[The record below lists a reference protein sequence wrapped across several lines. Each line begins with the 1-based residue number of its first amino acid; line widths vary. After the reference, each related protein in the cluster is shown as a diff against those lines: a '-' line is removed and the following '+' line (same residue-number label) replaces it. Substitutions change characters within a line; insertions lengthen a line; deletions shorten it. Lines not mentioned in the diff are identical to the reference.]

1 VALWH
6 GLQQTVAQGLV
17 RSIGVSNYSPAE
29 LAALQGAVP
38 AVNQCEMSV
47 EGADNDT
54 LAYCT
59 AHGIKYQSYGAV
71 RGCPFGAPAV
81 VKAAAAHH
89 VSPAQVCLRWTLER
103 GAIAAAG
110 VGTNVST
117 IPEYAA
123 ENLAVTSFRLT
134 QGEVSELDRM
144 QL

>member
-59 AHGIKYQSYGAV
+59 AHGIKYQIRAMGQCV
-71 RGCPFGAPAV
+71 
-81 VKAAAAHH
+81 AALSAHQQW
-89 VSPAQVCLRWTLER
+89 SRPRRRT
-103 GAIAAAG
+103 
-110 VGTNVST
+110 T
-117 IPEYAA
+117 
-123 ENLAVTSFRLT
+123 
-134 QGEVSELDRM
+134 
-144 QL
+144 

>member
-1 VALWH
+1 MALWH

-54 LAYCT
+54 LAYCN

-81 VKAAAAHH
+81 VKAAAAL
-89 VSPAQVCLRWTLER
+89 PF
-103 GAIAAAG
+103 
-110 VGTNVST
+110 ST
-117 IPEYAA
+117 SATCA
-123 ENLAVTSFRLT
+123 
-134 QGEVSELDRM
+134 
-144 QL
+144 

>member
-17 RSIGVSNYSPAE
+17 HSIGVSNYSPTE

-47 EGADNDT
+47 EGADNVT
-54 LAYCT
+54 LGYCA
-59 AHGIKYQSYGAV
+59 AHGIRYQSYGAV
-71 RGCPFGAPAV
+71 RGCPFDAPAV

-89 VSPAQVCLRWTLER
+89 VSPAQVCLRWTLEK

-117 IPEYAA
+117 VPEYAA

-134 QGEVSELDRM
+134 PSEVRALDRL